1 MEGCF
6 MFQRGGGGVVFQM
19 GGFIFKLGGGALVLV
34 GGVFKKNR
42 KIGGGAVPPPLRETL
57 PKVAI
62 LLLQD
67 LSTLFVTEIYGIYF
81 HLSVQCL

>member
-1 MEGCF
+1 
-6 MFQRGGGGVVFQM
+6 MFHVSVRGGGVFFRW
-19 GGFIFKLGGGALVLV
+19 GASFLSWGGALVLV

-42 KIGGGAVPPPLRETL
+42 KMGGGAVPPPLRETL

>member
-6 MFQRGGGGVVFQM
+6 MFQRGGGGLFFRW
-19 GGFIFKLGGGALVLV
+19 GTSFLSWGEGALVLV

-42 KIGGGAVPPPLRETL
+42 KMGGGAVPPPLRETL

>member
-1 MEGCF
+1 M
-6 MFQRGGGGVVFQM
+6 GGGLFFRWGASF
-19 GGFIFKLGGGALVLV
+19 LSWGGGIGF
-34 GGVFKKNR
+34 GGRGFQKNR
-42 KIGGGAVPPPLRETL
+42 KMGGGAVPPPLRETL

>member
-1 MEGCF
+1 
-6 MFQRGGGGVVFQM
+6 MFHVSKRGGGVVFQM
-19 GGFIFKLGGGALVLV
+19 GDFIFKLGGEGAVVLV

-42 KIGGGAVPPPLRETL
+42 KMGGGAVPPPLRETL